1 MTDFTHILA
10 ATDFSSGSIAAL
22 ERGFLIAKALGIRY
36 SVIHAVDEGAVAS
49 FRRLIEEKFDLLS
62 KSVEEKARKQL
73 TQVVSDA
80 SRDSGLCAELHLEN
94 GPAWAAVSALAS
106 ESDMG
111 LIVLGAQGNGF
122 LSQPLV
128 GSTVSRILHTS
139 RKPVLVVKRP
149 PRDAYSRVLVAA
161 DFSPVSEATV
171 RLAHAIAPG
180 AEIILMHAF
189 EEPIFEETLEYG
201 DGGEQITERYRE
213 RAHRELQQL
222 AAAAGLSASEF
233 SVLVIRGDAKR
244 EIIANMDKFGCDLV
258 VMGKH
263 GSGVI
268 DELLLGSVANRV
280 LTDSQN
286 DVLIVVDE
294 REPDLWRYT
303 EERGAKAKLLQ
314 SDGFDISAWGVGE
327 PGPLQEAIGGEIGE
341 AIVEALREAFAKA
354 DACEF
359 NFGATLTEQDI
370 EARPTDLFMTLPFMS
385 GGDAWEGPLL
395 LISLEN
401 IVREVIDRF
410 DASGGSLPNPDELM
424 KLRDGLRMLANG
436 INKAPIRNAAKI
448 AARVEQKSPLWV
460 A

>member
-22 ERGFLIAKALGIRY
+22 ERGFLIAKAAGIRY

-49 FRRLIEEKFDLLS
+49 FRRLIEGQFDLLS
-62 KSVEEKARKQL
+62 KSVEEQAQKRL
-73 TQVVSDA
+73 TQVVSEA
-80 SRDSGLCAELHLEN
+80 SRDCGLRAELRLEH
-94 GPAWAAVSALAS
+94 GPAWAAVSVLAS
-106 ESDMG
+106 ESDVD
-111 LIVLGAQGNGF
+111 LIVLGAHGSSF
-122 LSQPLV
+122 LSQPSV
-128 GSTVSRILHTS
+128 GSTVPRILHTS
-139 RKPVLVVKRP
+139 SKPVLVVKRP
-149 PRDAYSRVLVAA
+149 PREAYSRVLVAA

-201 DGGEQITERYRE
+201 DGGEQIAEQYRE
-213 RAHRELQQL
+213 RAHRELQEL
-222 AAAAGLSASEF
+222 GAAAGLSVSEF
-233 SVLVIRGDAKR
+233 SALVVRGEAKR
-244 EIIANMDKFGCDLV
+244 EIIANMDKLGCDLV
-258 VMGKH
+258 VVGKH
-263 GSGVI
+263 GIGVI

-294 REPDLWRYT
+294 REPDLWRYV

-314 SDGFDISAWGVGE
+314 SHDFDISAWGAGE
-327 PGPLQEAIGGEIGE
+327 PGPLQKAVAGEIGE
-341 AIVEALREAFAKA
+341 AIVAALREAFSKA

-359 NFGATLTEQDI
+359 NFGATLTEEDI
-370 EARPTDLFMTLPFMS
+370 EARPTDLFMTLPFTS
-385 GGDAWEGPLL
+385 GEDAWDGPLL

-401 IVREVIDRF
+401 IVQEVIDRF
-410 DASGGSLPNPDELM
+410 DASGASLPNSDELM
-424 KLRDGLRMLANG
+424 KLRDGLRMLANR
-436 INKAPIRNAAKI
+436 INKARIRNAAKI

-460 A
+460 V